1 MLIHEKGS
9 GSDTFLKLSVVI
21 DEDRESLCRP
31 SKPGSYRVSHSG
43 DTDLECGRGANDL
56 GLGHVARSDRQG
68 ESRLSPPSVMA
79 AISRRPRLAS

>member
-1 MLIHEKGS
+1 MLSHEKRS
-9 GSDTFLKLSVVI
+9 GSDTFLKPSVAI
-21 DEDRESLCRP
+21 DEDRKALCRP
-31 SKPGSYRVSHSG
+31 SKPGSHRVSHAG

-56 GLGHVARSDRQG
+56 GLGHVAWSDRQG